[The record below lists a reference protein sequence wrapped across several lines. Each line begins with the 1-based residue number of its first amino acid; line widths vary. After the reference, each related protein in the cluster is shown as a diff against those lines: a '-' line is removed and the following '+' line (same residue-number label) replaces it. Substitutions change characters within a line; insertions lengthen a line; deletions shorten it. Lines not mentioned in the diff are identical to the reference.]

1 MNRSKWHGHARVR
14 AASLAGCTA
23 LVLALTATGTGARA
37 HSPSHHHDPARQT
50 LGAGDGWASHGTGT
64 TGGAAADAQH
74 VHTVSNW
81 ADFKAALAD
90 GGSAPKII
98 KVKGTIDAVS
108 EGCEAFAAPGYD
120 FDAYLEK
127 YAPQTWG
134 LEQDL
139 SAEPDDS
146 PEGLRRASA
155 AQQDTAIKANIPANT
170 TIIGVGRNAGIK
182 GASLQIKGVDNVIV
196 RNLTLESPI
205 DCFPQ
210 WDPTDGSQGNWNSE
224 YDTAVVY
231 GSTHVWLDHNT
242 FTDGEHPDSEA
253 PTHFGMLYQRHD
265 GQLDIVRGADLVTA
279 SWNVFTEHDKTILIG
294 NSDGESTAVGDRGK
308 LKATFHHNLFSNL
321 VERAPRVRFGQVD
334 VYNNHFVADAGY
346 SYSFGIGKESQ
357 LVAEHNAFTLPKGTS
372 PAKILKRWN
381 DSPLTAA
388 DNRVNGKSV
397 DLIAV
402 HNAELPAETLRSGAG
417 WTPTLRTA
425 VHPARVVPVLVERG
439 AGAGRIR

>member
-1 MNRSKWHGHARVR
+1 MSTSRWHGHATVR

-23 LVLALTATGTGARA
+23 LVLALTGTGAQA
-37 HSPSHHHDPARQT
+37 HSPSHHHRDAARQT
-50 LGAGDGWASHGTGT
+50 LGAHDGWGSYGTGT
-64 TGGAAADAQH
+64 TGGADADRAHVYTVRTWAQ
-74 VHTVSNW
+74 
-81 ADFKAALAD
+81 FKEALAA
-90 GGSAPKII
+90 GGDAPKII

-108 EGCEAFAAPGYD
+108 EGCDAFAAPGYD
-120 FDAYLEK
+120 FDDYLET

-139 SAEPDDS
+139 AAEPDDS

-155 AQQDTAIKANIPANT
+155 AAQDTAIKANVPSNT
-170 TIIGVGRNAGIK
+170 TIIGVGRDAGIK
-182 GASLQIKGVDNVIV
+182 GASLQIKNVDNVIV
-196 RNLTLESPI
+196 RNLTLESPL

-210 WDPTDGSQGNWNSE
+210 WDPTDGDQGNWNSE

-253 PTHFGMLYQRHD
+253 PTYFGMLYQQHD
-265 GQLDIVRGADLVTA
+265 GELDIVRGANYVTA

-294 NSDGESTAVGDRGK
+294 NSDSESTAVGDRGK
-308 LKATFHHNLFSNL
+308 LKATFHHNLFDGL

-334 VYNNHFVADAGY
+334 VYNNHFVAKAGY
-346 SYSFGIGKESQ
+346 AYSLGIGKESQ
-357 LVAEHNAFTLPKGTS
+357 LVAEHNAFTLAKGVS
-372 PAKILKRWN
+372 PATVLKKW
-381 DSPLTAA
+381 SEAPLTAA
-388 DNRVNGKSV
+388 HNVVNGKRT

-402 HNAELPAETLRSGAG
+402 HNAEIPAETLQSGAG

-425 VHPARVVPVLVERG
+425 VHPARTVPFLVEHG

>member
-1 MNRSKWHGHARVR
+1 MSTSGWHGHATVR

-23 LVLALTATGTGARA
+23 LVLALTGTGAQA
-37 HSPSHHHDPARQT
+37 HSPSHHHRDAARQT
-50 LGAGDGWASHGTGT
+50 LGAGDGWASYGTGT
-64 TGGAAADAQH
+64 TGGADADREH
-74 VHTVSNW
+74 VYTVRTW
-81 ADFKAALAD
+81 AEFKAALAD
-90 GGSAPKII
+90 GGDAPKII

-120 FDAYLEK
+120 FDAYLEA
-127 YAPQTWG
+127 YAPETWG

-155 AQQDTAIKANIPANT
+155 AAQDTAIKASVPSNT

-196 RNLTLESPI
+196 RNLALESPI

-224 YDTAVVY
+224 YDTAVVH

-253 PTHFGMLYQRHD
+253 PTYFGMLYQQHD
-265 GQLDIVRGADLVTA
+265 GELDIVKGANYVTA

-294 NSDGESTAVGDRGK
+294 NSDSESTAVGDRGK
-308 LKATFHHNLFSNL
+308 LKATFHHNLFSGL

-334 VYNNHFVADAGY
+334 VYNNHFVAEDGY
-346 SYSFGIGKESQ
+346 SYSFGVGKESQ
-357 LVAEHNAFTLPKGTS
+357 LVAEHNAFTLAKGIS
-372 PAKILKRWN
+372 PAKILKKW
-381 DSPLTAA
+381 SEAPLTAA
-388 DNRVNGKSV
+388 HNVVNGKRV

-402 HNAELPAETLRSGAG
+402 HNAEIPAETLQSGAG

-425 VHPARVVPVLVERG
+425 VHPARVVPFLVKYG